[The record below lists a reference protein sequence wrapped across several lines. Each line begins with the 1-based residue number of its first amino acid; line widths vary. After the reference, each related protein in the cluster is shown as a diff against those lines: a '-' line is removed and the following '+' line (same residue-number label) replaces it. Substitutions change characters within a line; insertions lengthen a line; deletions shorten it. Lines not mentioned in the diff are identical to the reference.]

1 MHARSTPQYVGK
13 KRSLADRDLSLYE
26 SVGQYWS
33 TILQYNSVMLYSSVQ
48 YSSSTIVLHCVQ
60 VRLFVPIVVGCNE
73 M

>member
-1 MHARSTPQYVGK
+1 MHEVLRSMLEK

-26 SVGQYWS
+26 SVGQYKYWS

-48 YSSSTIVLHCVQ
+48 YSSTIVLHCVQ